1 MEVIYNNNQIINIGA
16 VEVIKVEKENDY
28 IKVSV
33 LKRTKFKWES
43 LVIDQKFASVEGF
56 LEKHSSKFLNIK
68 DELYINISR
77 ILFIERQ
84 PVENTIDTFDI
95 TIHLSSGEPF
105 ALRTTSSFYELI
117 MRRMREG

>member
-16 VEVIKVEKENDY
+16 VEAIKVEKENDY
-28 IKVSV
+28 VKVSI
-33 LKRTKFKWES
+33 LKRTKFKWDS
-43 LVIDQKFASVEGF
+43 LIIDQKFASVEGF

-68 DELYINISR
+68 DELYINVSK
-77 ILFIERQ
+77 ILFVERQ
-84 PVENTIDTFDI
+84 QVENTIDTIDI

>member
-77 ILFIERQ
+77 ILFVERQ
-84 PVENTIDTFDI
+84 PVENTIDTLDI